1 MNENAKQPTQQE
13 IDEFWKEV
21 QQDEEMKHPPVIT
34 ISEHGW
40 MANYL
45 TFKCKP
51 TYNFQS
57 IEFEVKCR
65 TMDELPVVIDI
76 YQAVLNELIRIA
88 PEQPA
93 KTVAPAAELA
103 TAKQREILD
112 KFHLKYKSNITKQEA
127 QELIKQSIEAVSK

>member
-1 MNENAKQPTQQE
+1 MNENAKQPTQEE
-13 IDEFWKEV
+13 IKQFWDDVAEDERRGGMGYSKEFI
-21 QQDEEMKHPPVIT
+21 DNH
-34 ISEHGW
+34 W
-40 MANYL
+40 FN
-45 TFKCKP
+45 FKCKP

-57 IEFEVKCR
+57 VEFEFYGRV
-65 TMDELPVVIDI
+65 EDI
-76 YQAVLNELIRIA
+76 PHMVEVYQAVLNELMRIA
-88 PEQPA
+88 PEQPT

>member
-1 MNENAKQPTQQE
+1 MKEDVKQPTQKE

-21 QQDEEMKHPPVIT
+21 GEDEKKHLRIYDYF
-34 ISEHGW
+34 
-40 MANYL
+40 N
-45 TFKCKP
+45 FKCKP

-57 IEFEVKCR
+57 VEFEFYGKVDDIHR
-65 TMDELPVVIDI
+65 MIDI
-76 YQAVLNELIRIA
+76 YQAVLNELMRIA
-88 PEQPA
+88 PEQPT
-93 KTVAPAAELA
+93 KIVAPAAELA

>member
-1 MNENAKQPTQQE
+1 MNENVKQPTQEE

-21 QQDEEMKHPPVIT
+21 GEDEKNTAKRTAVGYAREFIDNT
-34 ISEHGW
+34 W
-40 MANYL
+40 FN
-45 TFKCKP
+45 FKCKP

-57 IEFEVKCR
+57 VEFEFYGRV
-65 TMDELPVVIDI
+65 EDI
-76 YQAVLNELIRIA
+76 PHMVEVYQAVLNELMRIA
-88 PEQPA
+88 PEQPT

>member
-1 MNENAKQPTQQE
+1 MNENVKQPTQEE

-21 QQDEEMKHPPVIT
+21 GEDEKERLR
-34 ISEHGW
+34 
-40 MANYL
+40 NYDYFN
-45 TFKCKP
+45 FKCKP

-57 IEFEVKCR
+57 VEFEFFGKVDDIHI
-65 TMDELPVVIDI
+65 MIDI
-76 YQAVLNELIRIA
+76 YQAVLNELMRIA

-93 KTVAPAAELA
+93 KTVAPVAELA

>member
-13 IDEFWKEV
+13 MDEFWKEV
-21 QQDEEMKHPPVIT
+21 AKDEENKKLWNEIVELSKRMF
-34 ISEHGW
+34 S
-40 MANYL
+40 
-45 TFKCKP
+45 FKCKP

-57 IEFEVKCR
+57 VEFEF
-65 TMDELPVVIDI
+65 EGGIDDI
-76 YQAVLNELIRIA
+76 PEMFEVYQAVLNELMRIA
-88 PEQPA
+88 PEQPT

>member
-1 MNENAKQPTQQE
+1 MNENAKQPTQEE
-13 IDEFWKEV
+13 IKQFWDDVAEDEKRTAIGNAKECI
-21 QQDEEMKHPPVIT
+21 DHT
-34 ISEHGW
+34 YW
-40 MANYL
+40 N
-45 TFKCKP
+45 FKCKP

-57 IEFEVKCR
+57 VEFEFFG
-65 TMDELPVVIDI
+65 TINDI
-76 YQAVLNELIRIA
+76 PAMFDVYQAVLNELMRIA
-88 PEQPA
+88 PEQPT